1 MDQPFSWV
9 VRYVTDIAQE
19 LKMWTYMMGAD
30 D

>member
-1 MDQPFSWV
+1 MDQPISWV
-9 VRYVTDIAQE
+9 VRYVTDIVQE